1 MIFVY
6 SLLTTHYPLLYF
18 LAMYLSKLEIHGF
31 KSFATNVTLEFPRGL
46 TAIVGPNG
54 SGKSNVADAV
64 RWVLGEQSL
73 KALRGKKSED
83 VIFAGSTKKSRL
95 GMAEVS
101 MWLDNADHR
110 APIDFSEIVL
120 TRRVYRSGEGEYS
133 INKKPV
139 RLQDILLLLAQA
151 NFGQKTYS
159 VIGQGMVESF
169 LTSTPEQRKELFED
183 AAGVRQYQMKREQ
196 SLHKLDQTRENLSR
210 VELLL
215 QEIEPRLRSLTR
227 QVKRLERRSDVEAEL
242 RKLQVSQ
249 YANLLIANASER
261 QGIIRQRDELQTT
274 WNAADKRRKAI
285 QKELDGLEGERS
297 RADAFQ
303 ALQKRYTGKIDVKNR
318 LLEEQAVLKGRLE
331 LLAAQQGKFDVVLFS
346 RANREVLSRLE
357 HLEREATSLAEQL
370 EKVTRRIGEL
380 EESKSE
386 KFTAFH
392 AALGAATID
401 GPGLRQLLHD
411 LDSLWSQHVR
421 FASDHARLS
430 VRQEATSE
438 ERKRLEEEGERIA
451 REEKGKAAKDPGA
464 AYTEL
469 MAQHEVLDGKIRAL
483 DGELAELRDQL
494 NHFNTTEQ
502 EKKERLFVLQKAF
515 RDEQQTLNVLAS
527 RVNEFQVSLAKIDTR
542 REDVDREMTEELPET
557 TRQEIAH
564 AVERGQ
570 MDTNLSSEQRQEEI
584 HKLKKSLELI
594 GGIDE
599 GTQQEYEQTKE
610 RHGFLR
616 GQYDDLQSAMAN
628 LEQVIVELDATI
640 KKQFDTSFD
649 RINEEFARYFRTLFN
664 GGQAKLILQ
673 RDVVPEEPEDEEEE
687 DDQKDEEKQEVR
699 RKIGMPARVV
709 SGIEIQAQPPNK
721 KVKSITMLSG
731 GERAMTAIAL
741 ISAIIASNPSPFVV
755 LDEVDAALDEANSAR
770 FAKIVA
776 HLAEKTQFVTIT
788 HNRTTMEHSQ
798 VLYGV
803 TMGDDGISKLL
814 SIKMEEAEKVIKQY
828 GNRG

>member
-1 MIFVY
+1 
-6 SLLTTHYPLLYF
+6 
-18 LAMYLSKLEIHGF
+18 MYLSKLEIHGF
-31 KSFATNVTLEFPRGL
+31 KSFATKVTLEFPRGL

-54 SGKSNVADAV
+54 SGKSNIADAV
-64 RWVLGEQSL
+64 RWVLGEQSI

-101 MWLDNADHR
+101 MWLDNSDHR

-120 TRRVYRSGEGEYS
+120 TRRVYRSGEGEYF
-133 INKKPV
+133 INKKPA
-139 RLQDILLLLAQA
+139 RLQDILMLLAQA

-159 VIGQGMVESF
+159 VIGQGMVETF

-227 QVKRLERRSDVEAEL
+227 QVKRLERRSDVEGEL

-249 YANLLIANASER
+249 YANLLIANGGER
-261 QGIIRQRDELQTT
+261 QGVVTQRGELQTT
-274 WNAADKRRKAI
+274 WNAADQRLKEI
-285 QKELDGLEGERS
+285 QKELEGLEAERS

-303 ALQKRYTGKIDVKNR
+303 NLQKKYTEKIDAKNR

-346 RANREVLSRLE
+346 RENREVLSRIE
-357 HLEREATSLAEQL
+357 HLESEATSLAKQL
-370 EKVTRRIGEL
+370 EKVTGRVGEL
-380 EESKSE
+380 EKTKSE
-386 KFTAFH
+386 NFSALHT
-392 AALGAATID
+392 ALGLAAID
-401 GPGLRQLLHD
+401 GPAIRQLLRD

-421 FASDHARLS
+421 FAGDHARLA
-430 VRQEATSE
+430 VRQEAIHD
-438 ERKRLEEEGERIA
+438 ERKRLEEERERIA

-469 MAQHEVLDGKIRAL
+469 MAQHEILDGKIRDL
-483 DGELAELRDQL
+483 DSELAALREQL
-494 NHFNTTEQ
+494 NRFNTTEQ

-527 RVNEFQVSLAKIDTR
+527 RLNEFQVSLAKIDTR
-542 REDVDREMTEELPET
+542 REDVEREMIEELPEA
-557 TRQEIAH
+557 TRQEITQVVA
-564 AVERGQ
+564 RGQ
-570 MDTNLSSEQRQEEI
+570 TETNLSPEQRQEEI
-584 HKLKKSLELI
+584 HKLKKNLELI

-599 GTQQEYEQTKE
+599 GTQAEYEQTKE

-628 LEQVIVELDATI
+628 LEKVIAELDQTI

-649 RINEEFARYFRTLFN
+649 RINEEFGRYFRTLFN

-673 RDVVPEEPEDEEEE
+673 RDVVLEKEPEDEDEEE
-687 DDQKDEEKQEVR
+687 DEETEEP
-699 RKIGMPARVV
+699 PAKLTSFKRVI

-721 KVKSITMLSG
+721 KVKSINMLSG

-755 LDEVDAALDEANSAR
+755 LDEVDAALDEANSVR

-776 HLAEKTQFVTIT
+776 HLSEKTQFVTIT

-814 SIKMEEAEKVIKQY
+814 SIKMAEAEKVINQY